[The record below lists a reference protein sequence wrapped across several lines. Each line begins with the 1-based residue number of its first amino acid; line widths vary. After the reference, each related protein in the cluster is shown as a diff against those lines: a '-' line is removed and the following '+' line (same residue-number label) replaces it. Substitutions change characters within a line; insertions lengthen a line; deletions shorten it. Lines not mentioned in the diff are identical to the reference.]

1 MKILME
7 NLNKNKTYINLLK
20 QNGYNSY
27 AKLLENNEELK
38 YLQIL
43 EDFIKI
49 ITKNK
54 NSDEIKDIRKRYIKR
69 FERKNI

>member
-1 MKILME
+1 ME

>member
-1 MKILME
+1 MK
-7 NLNKNKTYINLLK
+7 NLSKNKTYINLLK